1 MDQNEEGTLSS
12 IIRDNQIFLGGS
24 SMGKGFRRAAR
35 YYLRYVSPLKIAD
48 QAYPVVNDN
57 AALLNHGVAHQVE
70 DPFYVLDIG
79 MVVSQLYQWKQ
90 YFPRVEPFYA
100 VKCNPDK
107 VILQTLAKLGCHFD
121 CASRNEIRLVQELT
135 AGSARTPEIVYANP
149 CKSRSHIIEAVCR
162 GVTLMT
168 FDNPA
173 EVKKCASVSNKI
185 RLLLRIITD
194 DSGSQCRLSSKFGAP
209 KSHWNACLKAAK
221 HYGLQVVGVSFH
233 VGSGCREASRYEWAL
248 NDAREVFDVASKNYG
263 FDMNILDIGG
273 GFPGETHS
281 LWNPAEVF
289 GDVTGV
295 DTTTE
300 IQKRKYSV
308 DAEID
313 EESTINEKEGINEGS
328 DDDEDEKDV
337 MYFDEIAEEIVPIM
351 DRLFPAES
359 GVRIIAEPGRFL
371 VAACATL
378 CTNIIAVRSNATTK
392 DPLTK
397 ISDSAAAYHVDQV
410 TREEEDVI
418 VEDAGNKSDNPV
430 MDAIV
435 EEIADYSKL
444 FARLNFTQ
452 QEVDVYTE
460 EADFS
465 KDHVKPA
472 APLLAPPKERL
483 LDGESAPQHHTVE
496 GMQIGIVANCLDD
509 GLSVVSDTE
518 TQKTP
523 LEATIAAL
531 SLAAAGEAAVSGV
544 VLQAIADS
552 SPCQD
557 DFSYYVNDG
566 CYGAMNNLIYDHATV
581 RPRRLKNALG
591 KNHKVVSTERNG
603 FMTLEAQDDDG
614 SGNHSNDDDDDV
626 DDGLYPSTV
635 FGPTCDSIDVI
646 ARNVLLPKL
655 DIGSWLY
662 FQNMGAYTS
671 AAAGSFNGFTPTE
684 TFYCCSVQPE
694 HFQQFFKRE
703 QHSPTVEALTQEEKK
718 E

>member
-1 MDQNEEGTLSS
+1 
-12 IIRDNQIFLGGS
+12 
-24 SMGKGFRRAAR
+24 MG
-35 YYLRYVSPLKIAD
+35 
-48 QAYPVVNDN
+48 
-57 AALLNHGVAHQVE
+57 
-70 DPFYVLDIG
+70 
-79 MVVSQLYQWKQ
+79 
-90 YFPRVEPFYA
+90 
-100 VKCNPDK
+100 
-107 VILQTLAKLGCHFD
+107 
-121 CASRNEIRLVQELT
+121 
-135 AGSARTPEIVYANP
+135 
-149 CKSRSHIIEAVCR
+149 
-162 GVTLMT
+162 
-168 FDNPA
+168 
-173 EVKKCASVSNKI
+173 
-185 RLLLRIITD
+185 
-194 DSGSQCRLSSKFGAP
+194 
-209 KSHWNACLKAAK
+209 
-221 HYGLQVVGVSFH
+221 
-233 VGSGCREASRYEWAL
+233 
-248 NDAREVFDVASKNYG
+248 
-263 FDMNILDIGG
+263 
-273 GFPGETHS
+273 
-281 LWNPAEVF
+281 
-289 GDVTGV
+289 
-295 DTTTE
+295 
-300 IQKRKYSV
+300 
-308 DAEID
+308 
-313 EESTINEKEGINEGS
+313 
-328 DDDEDEKDV
+328 
-337 MYFDEIAEEIVPIM
+337 
-351 DRLFPAES
+351 
-359 GVRIIAEPGRFL
+359 
-371 VAACATL
+371 
-378 CTNIIAVRSNATTK
+378 
-392 DPLTK
+392 
-397 ISDSAAAYHVDQV
+397 
-410 TREEEDVI
+410 I

-444 FARLNFTQ
+444 FARLNLTQ

-483 LDGESAPQHHTVE
+483 LDGASAPQHHTVE

-509 GLSVVSDTE
+509 GLSVVSDHE

-557 DFSYYVNDG
+557 DFSYYINDG

-603 FMTLEAQDDDG
+603 FMTLEAKDDDG
-614 SGNHSNDDDDDV
+614 SENNSNDEDDS

-694 HFQQFFKRE
+694 HFQQFSKQE
-703 QHSPTVEALTQEEKK
+703 KNSPTVKALTQEEKK

>member
-1 MDQNEEGTLSS
+1 MDSNKQEILSS
-12 IIRDNQIFLGGS
+12 IIRDHQVFLGGS

-48 QAYPVVNDN
+48 QSHLSGNDK
-57 AALLNHGVAHQVE
+57 AGLLNPGVAHQVE
-70 DPFYVLDIG
+70 EPFYVVDIG

-90 YFPRVEPFYA
+90 CFPRVEPFYA

-107 VILQTLAKLGCHFD
+107 VIVKTLAKLGCHFD
-121 CASRNEIRLVQELT
+121 CASRNEMRLVQELT

-173 EVKKCASVSNKI
+173 EAIKCASVSTKI

-209 KSHWNACLKAAK
+209 KSHWHACLTAAK
-221 HYGLQVVGVSFH
+221 KHGLQVVGVSFH

-248 NDAREVFDVASKNYG
+248 NDAREAFDIALKDYG
-263 FDMNILDIGG
+263 FEMTILDIGG

-289 GDVTGV
+289 GDVPGV

-300 IQKRKYSV
+300 IHKRKYSV

-313 EESTINEKEGINEGS
+313 EESTVNEKEGIC
-328 DDDEDEKDV
+328 DDDEQDL
-337 MYFDEIAEEIVPIM
+337 MFFDEIALAIVPII
-351 DRLFPAES
+351 DRIFPVES
-359 GVRIIAEPGRFL
+359 GVRIIAEPGRYL

-378 CTNIIAVRSNATTK
+378 CTSIIAVRSNATNT

-397 ISDSAAAYHVDQV
+397 ISDSAAAFQVDQV
-410 TREEEDVI
+410 TREEEDEI
-418 VEDAGNKSDNPV
+418 VEDAGNKEDNPV

-444 FARLNFTQ
+444 FARLNLTQ
-452 QEVDVYTE
+452 QEVDVYNE
-460 EADFS
+460 QADFS
-465 KDHVKPA
+465 KDNVKPR

-483 LDGESAPQHHTVE
+483 LDGQLAPQHHTVE

-509 GLSVVSDTE
+509 GLSVVSETE
-518 TQKTP
+518 TRSTQRTP
-523 LEATIAAL
+523 FETMTGAL

-552 SPCQD
+552 APCQD

-581 RPRRLKNALG
+581 RPRRLKNALS
-591 KNHKVVSTERNG
+591 KNHKVVPKERNG
-603 FMTLEAQDDDG
+603 FMTVEAEDDDG
-614 SGNHSNDDDDDV
+614 SDGHANDTEDDT
-626 DDGLYPSTV
+626 LYPSTV

-684 TFYCCSVQPE
+684 KFYCCSVQPE
-694 HFQQFFKRE
+694 HFQQFSK
-703 QHSPTVEALTQEEKK
+703 VEASIEEKNEDKSEEKK
-718 E
+718 EETAAI